1 MSLDLASPLNLC
13 HLPPRSS
20 QYRRALR
27 PASLVVAALALGLL
41 VAACGGS
48 GSSSTNAAVTV
59 PAMDGGDAIPA
70 KAAPPIDL
78 TDQYGKKVDLA
89 KLKGHSVLVAFL
101 YTHCTDLCP
110 IVAGKVHTAYS
121 KLSKSERPIFLA
133 VSVDP
138 AHDTPQSAAEFN
150 QRHRTTGEIDWL
162 LGSHAELVK
171 VWDAWGVRPETDPND
186 PEEIEH
192 NAEIFAIDPQGQ
204 IRALYP
210 PSFKPEKL
218 AEGTRTLARL

>member
-1 MSLDLASPLNLC
+1 VDRSRRLLPLAPLAVGAI
-13 HLPPRSS
+13 S
-20 QYRRALR
+20 
-27 PASLVVAALALGLL
+27 LGLL
-41 VAACGGS
+41 VSACGGS
-48 GSSSTNAAVTV
+48 GSTNAAVTL
-59 PAMDGGDAIPA
+59 ANIAGGDAVPA
-70 KAAPPIDL
+70 KNAPPIEL
-78 TDQYGKKVDLA
+78 HDQYGKKVDLA

-110 IVAGKVHTAYS
+110 IVAGKLHTAYAHL
-121 KLSKSERPIFLA
+121 KKAERPLFLA

-138 AHDTPQSAAEFN
+138 AHDTPASAAAFN
-150 QRHRTTGEIDWL
+150 KRHRTVGEIDWL
-162 LGSHAELVK
+162 LGSRAELEE
-171 VWDAWGVRPETDPND
+171 VWKAWGVKPEHNAND

-210 PSFKPEKL
+210 PSFKPERL

>member
-1 MSLDLASPLNLC
+1 MRRPGRILSLTPLA
-13 HLPPRSS
+13 
-20 QYRRALR
+20 
-27 PASLVVAALALGLL
+27 VGALALGLL
-41 VAACGGS
+41 VSGCGGGGPS
-48 GSSSTNAAVTV
+48 NAAVTLPQVAGADAV
-59 PAMDGGDAIPA
+59 PARV
-70 KAAPPIDL
+70 APPIEL
-78 TDQYGKKVDLA
+78 TDQYGKRVDLA
-89 KLKGHSVLVAFL
+89 KLKGRPVLVAFL

-110 IVAGKVHTAYS
+110 IVAGKLHTAYAHLN
-121 KLSKSERPIFLA
+121 KAERPLFLA

-138 AHDTPQSAAEFN
+138 ARDTPASAATFN

-162 LGSHAELVK
+162 LGSRAELEA
-171 VWDAWGVRPETDPND
+171 VWKAWGVKPEHNAND

-192 NAEIFAIDPQGQ
+192 NAEIFAIDPQGR

>member
-1 MSLDLASPLNLC
+1 VRRPRRLLPLAPL
-13 HLPPRSS
+13 
-20 QYRRALR
+20 A
-27 PASLVVAALALGLL
+27 VGALALGLL
-41 VAACGGS
+41 VSACGG
-48 GSSSTNAAVTV
+48 GGDSTNAAVTL
-59 PAMDGGDAIPA
+59 PSIAGGDAIPA
-70 KAAPPIDL
+70 KDALPIEL

-110 IVAGKVHTAYS
+110 IVAGKLHTAYANL
-121 KLSKSERPIFLA
+121 KTGERPLFLA

-138 AHDTPQSAAEFN
+138 AHDTPASAATFN
-150 QRHRTTGEIDWL
+150 KRHRTTGEIDWL
-162 LGSHAELVK
+162 LGSHTELEQ
-171 VWDAWGVRPETDPND
+171 VWNAWGVKPEHNAND

-210 PSFKPEKL
+210 PSFKPAKL